1 MYRYTD
7 IYIYIYTCVRFI
19 STSIHMGARFRDAWE
34 TSNYL
39 VVVQQPSLLCL
50 FFQRGSIPELL
61 RCASGHNLHFTQ
73 PYWLH
78 DFQAAG
84 FLVVFPRMAFL
95 PVKIIGVYIC
105 ECSKRKWTNIPFEG
119 FGQIAKNDQKI
130 CKIGGFSH
138 FFLTIVESSPPPTLP
153 LRCYH
158 LRNSARRGWL
168 WFWDDQWKAFGQP
181 WQMGSKHLCVW
192 NSSMDMYL
200 YIYNILIYIYNYI

>member
-1 MYRYTD
+1 MYLGSYVFGR
-7 IYIYIYTCVRFI
+7 
-19 STSIHMGARFRDAWE
+19 
-34 TSNYL
+34 
-39 VVVQQPSLLCL
+39 QPSLLCL

-95 PVKIIGVYIC
+95 PVKSLGYIC

-130 CKIGGFSH
+130 CKIGGFSY

-158 LRNSARRGWL
+158 LRNSARRDGCGFGTINGRPVVNRGKWEASICVCEIH
-168 WFWDDQWKAFGQP
+168 QWTCTCT
-181 WQMGSKHLCVW
+181 SI
-192 NSSMDMYL
+192 
-200 YIYNILIYIYNYI
+200 IY